1 MDPPTHMGGG
11 QGGSVSPRE
20 GLKVPKRSKMAS
32 IKPKGPEL
40 AYMGQ
45 KSQNI
50 QGNCTSTVVCLYM
63 VHFVGPMGILA
74 LSLEVS
80 YQPEFGGWQ
89 VQTPVGA
96 FLADEK
102 SKNG

>member
-1 MDPPTHMGGG
+1 
-11 QGGSVSPRE
+11 
-20 GLKVPKRSKMAS
+20 MAS

-50 QGNCTSTVVCLYM
+50 QGNYTSTMVCLYM

-80 YQPEFGGWQ
+80 YQPEFGGGQ
-89 VQTPVGA
+89 VQTPVRA
-96 FLADEK
+96 FFAAQNV
-102 SKNG
+102 KNG